1 MEVIMIDPV
10 TAVIAIGGF
19 CALIG
24 LFAMFSPGLNFGVR
38 LAGLIDFVFGAGVL
52 AFCYSVI
59 N

>member
-10 TAVIAIGGF
+10 IAVIAGGGII
-19 CALIG
+19 ALIG
-24 LFAMFSPGLNFGVR
+24 LFGLFFPGLNFVVR

-52 AFCYSVI
+52 VFCYSVL